1 MIATLPEVPITF
13 HLSLNVADLRRS
25 VAFYDQLFGLR
36 PAKWHNDYAKFELP
50 EPPVILSLVPH
61 PPGVGGQLS
70 HLGLRVPDEETLQ
83 AFRER
88 IEAAGLCVEEQCDT
102 VCGYARQNK
111 CWVKD
116 PDGNFW
122 EIYCIEEEVN
132 PASVRRSLEGAA
144 ARLEPLS
151 GPVVWEHY
159 VSHPTPER
167 IPHDDGS
174 VDEVRLTGTF
184 NAGIDAAARQGLLRE
199 ALRVLKPGGKVV
211 THGLMGD
218 WPLPGAQPKLPG
230 LAALVARVP
239 AQAEPLELFREIGF
253 VGMQVV
259 KYTEQAWFVHDG
271 VELREVKLI
280 AWKPRAGDGVPHRVL
295 YKGPFRQATAD
306 GGWVFPRGQRVS
318 VPEAVWLQ
326 LRLGSAAEQFLFLE
340 PGTGG
345 GCSTGGQP

>member
-1 MIATLPEVPITF
+1 MNVSLPEVPVTF

-25 VAFYDQLFGLR
+25 VAFYQQLFGLP
-36 PAKWHNDYAKFELP
+36 PAKLHDDYAKFELP

-61 PPGVGGQLS
+61 PPGSGGQLS
-70 HLGLRVPDEETLQ
+70 HLGLRLPDDAALQ
-83 AFRER
+83 ALRAR
-88 IEAAGLCVEEQCDT
+88 VEAAGLSVEEQCDT
-102 VCGYARQNK
+102 VCGYARQHK

-122 EIYCIEEEVN
+122 EFYHIEEEVN
-132 PASVRRSLEGAA
+132 PVSVCRGLEGAA
-144 ARLEPLS
+144 ARVEPPP

-159 VSHPTPER
+159 VTQPLPDA
-167 IPHDDGS
+167 IPHADAS

-184 NAGIDAAARQGLLRE
+184 NAAIGTTGRRELVRE
-199 ALRVLKPGGKVV
+199 AARVLKPGGKVV

-218 WPLPGAQPKLPG
+218 RPMPGDQPKLPG

-239 AQAEPLELFREIGF
+239 AQAEPLEMFQEAGF

-259 KYTEQAWFVHDG
+259 KYTEQPWFVHDG
-271 VELREVKLI
+271 VELREVKVI
-280 AWKPRAGDGVPHRVL
+280 AWKAAAGGDGAAHRVL

-318 VPEAVWLQ
+318 VPPGVWQQ

-340 PGTGG
+340 PGAGA
-345 GCSTGGQP
+345 GCSGA